1 MTSPPE
7 LPRSRFADASAACQ
21 AVDRCLP
28 LIEPALRDSA
38 VSGLGVLHLVLLDP
52 GLTPADCDYAGA
64 VLHERSIGDR
74 SAWDVDY
81 AAYAHAKARLAWR
94 HGCDSRR
101 VLATP
106 HRLAEADRLVWGG
119 VWLDGIVVAASG
131 AMPAWDEAFSLAV
144 AAQLRAIAYERAR
157 AARAVE

>member
-1 MTSPPE
+1 MPDS
-7 LPRSRFADASAACQ
+7 LPRSRFADASAARQ

-38 VSGLGVLHLVLLDP
+38 VSGLGVLHLVVLDP
-52 GLTPADCDYAGA
+52 GLTPADCAYGDA

-74 SAWDVDY
+74 ASWDVDY

-94 HGCDSRR
+94 HACDSRR
-101 VLATP
+101 VLAEP
-106 HRLAEADRLVWGG
+106 HRLAEDDRLVWGG
-119 VWLDGIVVAASG
+119 VWLEGIVVAASG

-144 AAQLRAIAYERAR
+144 AGQLRAIAYVRAR
-157 AARAVE
+157 AARALD